1 MDTRSDFAMLG
12 AIERHFSF
20 LIERF
25 GFELAQSTDVP
36 SFAWYRSGERLV
48 IVSYDASDDASVDVH
63 FEVKS
68 TDERHLLADILAFE
82 SFDGRRR
89 EGVRGAANVEAE
101 IARAAALVADHC
113 ADFLTGDLIAF
124 RHRYREALMVKT
136 TRAAA
141 MREFYD
147 GDPKRAKLLFEAL
160 RSYWTDLDREHVVRL
175 EAGGR
180 DKSLAHLRLKM

>member
-1 MDTRSDFAMLG
+1 MDIRSDYAMLG

-36 SFAWYRSGERLV
+36 SFAWYRSADRLV
-48 IVSYDASDDASVDVH
+48 IVSYDAADDAAVDVH
-63 FEVKS
+63 LEVKS

-82 SFDGRRR
+82 PFDGARR

-101 IARAAALVADHC
+101 IARAAALVSEHC
-113 ADFLTGDLIAF
+113 AEFLGGDLVAF
-124 RHRYREALMVKT
+124 RRRYREALMVKT

-141 MREFYD
+141 MHEFYD

-160 RSYWTDLDREHVVRL
+160 RAYWTDLDREHVARL
-175 EAGGR
+175 ANGGR